1 MPLEGEPLP
10 GIDVG
15 SYNFICRLPDD
26 IAIMEQANQNYKNIK
41 QSFQTDMSVYLHVLY
56 HFYSGKVK
64 QKMIRFQHFRPH
76 CHDLS
81 GLSAAGG
88 GLVGIA
94 TDADTFAG
102 LAFLMS
108 PLQIVTDSDVWYTE
122 IGAHVAFV
130 GVPFAQ

>member
-41 QSFQTDMSVYLHVLY
+41 QSFQTDMSVYLHILY

-64 QKMIRFQHFRPH
+64 QKN
-76 CHDLS
+76 DSLS
-81 GLSAAGG
+81 TFSPALPLLRGLSAAGG

-94 TDADTFAG
+94 ADADTFAG

>member
-1 MPLEGEPLP
+1 
-10 GIDVG
+10 
-15 SYNFICRLPDD
+15 
-26 IAIMEQANQNYKNIK
+26 MEQANQNDKNIK
-41 QSFQTDMSVYLHVLY
+41 QSFQTDMSVYLHILY
-56 HFYSGKVK
+56 HFYLGKVK
-64 QKMIRFQHFRPH
+64 QK
-76 CHDLS
+76 DSLS
-81 GLSAAGG
+81 TFSPALPLLPGLSAAGG

-94 TDADTFAG
+94 ADADTFAG